1 MPPKGRH
8 ETREIGRNSK
18 IERAVSPSNG
28 QFGAAEAV
36 DQTFLR
42 YANGAVETVSPLA
55 ESAVSA
61 AMKAPGPH
69 ITSAMSFRFHAI
81 DMAKPALT

>member
-28 QFGAAEAV
+28 QLGTAEAV
-36 DQTFLR
+36 DQTFL
-42 YANGAVETVSPLA
+42 YLNNLATATAVAYDCSWINVET
-55 ESAVSA
+55 
-61 AMKAPGPH
+61 
-69 ITSAMSFRFHAI
+69 
-81 DMAKPALT
+81 D